1 MAADCGHE
9 LKSRGVTMVSLWP
22 GAVKTEYIQVN
33 TTTLATKLG
42 VLLIQGGINVLYINV
57 TMGNKNM
64 CLFVFGFV

>member
-1 MAADCGHE
+1 
-9 LKSRGVTMVSLWP
+9 MVSLWP